1 MRRFQLL
8 ILLYLFDSKQIHR
21 FFRCVSYFVLHRFLI
36 FSNSSF
42 VLMSTTLALTSI
54 TSKCVIF
61 LLLCRLLLAFLQR
74 FFDIFAIFHNDIHIN
89 CYLFLPT
96 SVSIPAV
103 TLSVFTSFPAT
114 LEKKPPFADNKPSTC
129 SIAIPMIFAQLYL
142 HNSAH
147 RALNLPVQN
156 HAFLGYLYD
165 QNQVFLVRLCG
176 QN

>member
-1 MRRFQLL
+1 
-8 ILLYLFDSKQIHR
+8 S
-21 FFRCVSYFVLHRFLI
+21 

-61 LLLCRLLLAFLQR
+61 FTSLPITSCISSK
-74 FFDIFAIFHNDIHIN
+74 IFSISLPYSTMTSISTAT
-89 CYLFLPT
+89 CFLPT

-129 SIAIPMIFAQLYL
+129 SIAIPMIFCTTL
-142 HNSAH
+142 SS
-147 RALNLPVQN
+147 
-156 HAFLGYLYD
+156 
-165 QNQVFLVRLCG
+165 
-176 QN
+176 